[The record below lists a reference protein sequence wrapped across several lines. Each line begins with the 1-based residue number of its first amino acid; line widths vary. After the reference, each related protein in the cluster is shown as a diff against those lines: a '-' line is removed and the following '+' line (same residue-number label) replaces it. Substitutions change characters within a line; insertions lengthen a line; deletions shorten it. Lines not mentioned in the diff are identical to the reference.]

1 MVSRISAQR
10 VRFLSLMAALS
21 FGAVACA
28 GGGSDTAT
36 TPADSASP
44 EGGDAAT
51 TAPATGEAAAGA
63 VDIDGSSTVFPI
75 SEAMAEEFMLANPDA
90 KVTVGVSGT
99 GGGFKRFCAGE
110 TDISNASRP
119 IKAEEA
125 ELCAQAGVE
134 FIEVPIAYDG
144 LSVVVNPANDWAVC
158 LTPEELANTW
168 APTAEGKVT
177 TWKQVNASF
186 PDSPLTLYG
195 AGTDSGTYDYFVEAT
210 VDDVL
215 GEEGTRGDYTASED
229 DNVVVQGVAS
239 DPGSMGFFGFA
250 YYEENADSLKIV
262 QIKNANGDCVEP
274 TVETIKSG
282 EYNPLSR
289 PIFFYVKKA
298 AYEENPAVKA
308 FVDFQLDS
316 ANGSLVEEVGYIPLP
331 DATMEK
337 VRTRT
342 SSLTLGSLFEDG
354 SSLGVNLDEK
364 L

>member
-1 MVSRISAQR
+1 MVSRISTQR
-10 VRFLSLMAALS
+10 VRFLSLVAALS
-21 FGAVACA
+21 FGAVAC
-28 GGGSDTAT
+28 GGGGTDTAT

-44 EGGDAAT
+44 SGDT
-51 TAPATGEAAAGA
+51 PAPAAGETVSGPID
-63 VDIDGSSTVFPI
+63 VDGSSTVFPI
-75 SEAMAEEFMLANPDA
+75 SEAMAEEFMVANPDA

-125 ELCAQAGVE
+125 ELCAQAGIE

-144 LSVVVNPANDWAVC
+144 LSVVVNQANDWAVC

-168 APTAEGKVT
+168 APAAEGKVN

-239 DPGSMGFFGFA
+239 DPASMGFFGFA
-250 YYEENADSLKIV
+250 YYEENADSLKVV
-262 QIKNANGDCVEP
+262 QIKNEAGECVEP
-274 TVETIKSG
+274 TPETIASG

-289 PIFFYVKKA
+289 PVFFYVKKSS
-298 AYEENPAVKA
+298 YEENPAVKA
-308 FVDFQLDS
+308 FVDFQLDP
-316 ANGSLVEEVGYIPLP
+316 ANGALVSEVGYIALP

-342 SSLTLGSLFEDG
+342 SSMTLGSIFEDG
-354 SSLGVNLDEK
+354 SSLGVSLDEK

>member
-10 VRFLSLMAALS
+10 VRFLSLVVALS
-21 FGAVACA
+21 FSAVACG

-36 TPADSASP
+36 TSGEPASS
-44 EGGDAAT
+44 GGDEA
-51 TAPATGEAAAGA
+51 APAAGEAISGN
-63 VDIDGSSTVFPI
+63 VEIDGSSTVFPI
-75 SEAMAEEFMLANPDA
+75 SEAMAEEFMVANPDA

-144 LSVVVNPANDWAVC
+144 LSVVVNPANDWTMC

-168 APTAEGKVT
+168 APAAEGKVT
-177 TWKQVNASF
+177 NWKQVNASF

-210 VDDVL
+210 VDDIL

-229 DNVVVQGVAS
+229 DNVVVQGVIS

-250 YYEENADSLKIV
+250 YYEENADSLKVV
-262 QIKNANGDCVEP
+262 QIKNAAGECVEP
-274 TVETIKSG
+274 TPETIASG

-289 PIFFYVKKA
+289 PILFYVKKSS
-298 AYEENPAVKA
+298 YEENPAVKA
-308 FVDFQLDS
+308 FVDFHIDP
-316 ANGSLVEEVGYIPLP
+316 ANGALVSEVGYIPLP

-337 VRTRT
+337 VRART
-342 SSLTLGSLFEDG
+342 NSMTLGSMFEDG
-354 SSLGVNLDEK
+354 TSLGVSLDEK